1 MPSAL
6 IRRGVHA
13 IARSFVLAS
22 IGCFPFGAE
31 DRHLDGPYRLFAAD
45 LPEQAMLCYDI
56 GSGACVGRVAP
67 TVFAVG
73 WDARYV
79 VAKRHPDND
88 RTRVEYFILDR
99 AKDVASA
106 DPKVS
111 TLGPYSESEYRAAR
125 QRLGVDPAL
134 DFRVVLRDLQ

>member
-1 MPSAL
+1 MRSAM

-13 IARSFVLAS
+13 IALGSLLGS

-45 LPEQAMLCYDI
+45 LPEQVMLCYDI

-73 WDARYV
+73 WDARHM

-88 RTRVEYFILDR
+88 RARVEYFILDR
-99 AKDVASA
+99 AKDFASA
-106 DPKVS
+106 DPQVS
-111 TLGPYSESEYRAAR
+111 TFG
-125 QRLGVDPAL
+125 
-134 DFRVVLRDLQ
+134 